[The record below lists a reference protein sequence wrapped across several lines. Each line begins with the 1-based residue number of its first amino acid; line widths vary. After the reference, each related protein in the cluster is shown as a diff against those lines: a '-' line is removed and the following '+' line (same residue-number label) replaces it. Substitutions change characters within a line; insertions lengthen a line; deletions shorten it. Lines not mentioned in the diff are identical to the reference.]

1 MRALTFLA
9 SRFVAG
15 DDVEDALAAVR
26 SLNELGIKAT
36 LDNLG
41 EDSLTRE
48 KADAAAAENLLMLK
62 RIGESGLDSNISL
75 KLTQLGLA
83 LDETLCREHLLRIVE
98 EAERLKSFVRIDM
111 EGSQWTQKTLDI
123 AYELHGKHPGVG
135 IVLQAYLRRTQQ
147 DCKDAVARKMRVR
160 LCKGAYKEPADI
172 AFPTKEEVNA
182 NYDACAA
189 ILAGG
194 APLPAFATHDDAR
207 IASALKACDEK
218 GLVKSDYEIQM
229 LYGLRPKRWRELRE
243 KGHTVRVYVPYGT
256 HWMPYFYRRIRERK
270 ENALFVLRNLFE

>member
-1 MRALTFLA
+1 VRALTFLA

-15 DDVEDALAAVR
+15 DDVEDAVAAVR

-62 RIGESGLDSNISL
+62 RISDTGLDSNISL

-83 LDETLCREHLLRIVE
+83 LDESLCRDHLLRIVE
-98 EAERLKSFVRIDM
+98 EAERLKNFVRIDM
-111 EGSQWTQKTLDI
+111 EGSQWTQRTLDLF
-123 AYELHGKHPGVG
+123 YSLHDKHPGVG
-135 IVLQAYLRRTQQ
+135 IVLQAYLRRTQD
-147 DCKDAVARKMRVR
+147 DCRKAVATGTRVR

-172 AFPTKEEVNA
+172 AFPDKDEVNA

-189 ILAGG
+189 ILAK

-207 IASALKACDEK
+207 IEAAVRT
-218 GLVKSDYEIQM
+218 GLPKDRYEIQM

-243 KGHTVRVYVPYGT
+243 QGHTVRVYVPYGT
-256 HWMPYFYRRIRERK
+256 HWMPYFYRRVRERK